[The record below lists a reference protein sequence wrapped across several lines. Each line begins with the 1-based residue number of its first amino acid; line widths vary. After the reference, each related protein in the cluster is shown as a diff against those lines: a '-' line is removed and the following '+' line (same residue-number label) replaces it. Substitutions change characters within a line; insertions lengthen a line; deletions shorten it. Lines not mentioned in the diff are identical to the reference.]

1 MLAALLVAFFLV
13 GAAASGALLS
23 EDMLNDFMNRA
34 EQAVVDPV
42 RVGAVTKE
50 VTSLHDELKA
60 FNKVLAKTGKSLSA
74 HYRDHSAAAAGMQA
88 ELDALNSAW
97 VAAQSRVLDH
107 RFNIRDQMTPE
118 EWRAV
123 FAGE

>member
-1 MLAALLVAFFLV
+1 MLAALLLAFFLG
-13 GAAASGALLS
+13 GAATSGALLS
-23 EDMLNDFMNRA
+23 EEMLNDFMHRA
-34 EQAVVDPV
+34 EQVVADAV
-42 RVGAVTKE
+42 RVEAVAKE

-60 FNKVLAKTGKSLSA
+60 FNKVLAKSGKSLSA
-74 HYRDHSAAAAGMQA
+74 RYKDHSAGADGMQA
-88 ELDALNSAW
+88 ELDVLNSAW

-107 RFNIRDQMTPE
+107 RFNIRDQMTSQ